1 MTVLLHTEFEK
12 LNKGMEKARAVIAK
26 EGVPSFYTR
35 VLVTLEDTISAVRS
49 SEQLCRCLVLAVC
62 W

>member
-1 MTVLLHTEFEK
+1 MLLHTEFEK

-49 SEQLCRCLVLAVC
+49 S
-62 W
+62 